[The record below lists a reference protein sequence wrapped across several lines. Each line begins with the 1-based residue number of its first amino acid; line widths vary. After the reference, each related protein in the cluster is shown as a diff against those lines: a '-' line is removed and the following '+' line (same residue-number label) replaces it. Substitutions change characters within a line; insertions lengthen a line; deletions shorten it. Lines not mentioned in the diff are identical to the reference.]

1 MAYGRVRCNP
11 QAFQDDI
18 ARLADWVDSTNY
30 GNVKIAE
37 MLQLK
42 GLDCH
47 PTKTTYIVIGTE
59 KYKRDIEVQIQ
70 RSPVVFGGFQCKP
83 KQEDKYLGDMISSK
97 GLEASVQATITQ
109 RQGKVRGDM
118 FEMKAIMEDFRL
130 QAVGGMAGAIDI
142 WEMSICT
149 KLLAY
154 CGSWVGM

>member
-59 KYKRDIEVQIQ
+59 KYKRDIEDIF
-70 RSPVVFGGFQCKP
+70 RIP
-83 KQEDKYLGDMISSK
+83 SSSSSSSGHLK
-97 GLEASVQATITQ
+97 
-109 RQGKVRGDM
+109 K
-118 FEMKAIMEDFRL
+118 
-130 QAVGGMAGAIDI
+130 
-142 WEMSICT
+142 
-149 KLLAY
+149 
-154 CGSWVGM
+154 